1 MYAKINPST
10 SIAFTRRLLCRLPS
24 NASRTS
30 YCRSISQAKNLI
42 EDVKASSPP
51 LSYKDYVL
59 EPSRLPQGEFN
70 KRFRAC
76 RSVDEVLHLAFANEP
91 VRPQDLVGSV
101 DALVRIQYRILSTFQ
116 WAYYDNNI
124 AMRVQS
130 GVNSEA
136 LDMFLSLHHH
146 QSFVGLLH
154 EVDKHM
160 DIFSTDEA
168 VRLLDGFLKLCVS
181 RNHDV
186 LVKLQQRCLTECQS
200 LDLAGLATLSEAS
213 NFLRRNGFVFNAL
226 VCSLVQ
232 QILDD
237 VPFAVESYSN
247 LAKTLCHV
255 AYFLSS
261 EFLDA
266 VLEKSAAMLAAFK
279 DSVTPSDS
287 LIYLEAGVRFS
298 SGNNRVLQPFL
309 DHCVHNCAKLSVN
322 DLSKVM
328 RLLALRRLEDS
339 SVADRVKERAMLRR
353 SDGLLRTTD
362 VVSLIGIF
370 DMVGWTEDLRQ
381 EFSGLLAIHMPDVDA
396 LLIKH
401 LASSR
406 FLRECRS
413 RDLMNL
419 FAKRWM
425 EKFPDVV
432 ATVSVLNAVV
442 QLYNK
447 TAMIPRQ
454 AREFLEKHLVEELKL
469 CQLGL
474 NPERAV
480 TCCGFLLRFGNARS
494 KECAL
499 EIVERM
505 KPQLS
510 PLDFAKFLQSQRFDD
525 EFSREHGLPHVW
537 YRCIVDKHREISGL
551 HTAAYLLGK
560 FFPPGGSIARAD
572 AQLWADVFEES
583 APVLSQATFRHVLR
597 CISGHR
603 LYVPATLEVLCESA
617 LRQRLKVQLAMKLVE
632 ACVQVNFRSQ
642 CFEELGSLYAN
653 HLVEMEEAD
662 QLPASD
668 VLHFAHSLL
677 HLDCFAERLVRKI
690 FSLSFLKKL
699 DTAAEE
705 SPEEKDD
712 IDRMLFECNRCVELQ
727 CPELDVP
734 WLWSAP
740 PPSLTDGNSEDPQC
754 EKFFGTVEDILNDLA
769 GGDGLVRPRTQSPYF
784 HHIDFECYA
793 GKEFGFISQHD
804 FKANPCL
811 PVRRLAIVLLG
822 AGDFCSNEN
831 HLIGTTATNLRQLE
845 MLGYTVIQVPYNE
858 FSSVG
863 MDFEAQREY
872 LLHKI
877 FPQ

>member
-1 MYAKINPST
+1 MYAKINPLT

-24 NASRTS
+24 NAPRTS

-76 RSVDEVLHLAFANEP
+76 RSVDEVLHLAFANEQ

-116 WAYYDNNI
+116 WAYYDDNI

-146 QSFVGLLH
+146 QSFVGLLN

-160 DIFSTDEA
+160 DAFSTDEA

-186 LVKLQQRCLTECQS
+186 LVKLQQRCITECHS

-226 VCSLVQ
+226 VCSLLQ
-232 QILDD
+232 QMFGE

-255 AYFLSS
+255 AYFLSR
-261 EFLDA
+261 EYLDS
-266 VLEKSAAMLAAFK
+266 VLEKSAAMLAAFR
-279 DSVTPSDS
+279 DSVSPADS

-298 SGNNRVLQPFL
+298 SGNRQVLQPFL
-309 DHCVHNCAKLSVN
+309 DHLVHNCAGLSVN
-322 DLSKVM
+322 DLSKAM
-328 RLLALRRLEDS
+328 RLVRLGRLEDS
-339 SVADRVKERAMLRR
+339 SVADKVRERAMLRR

-381 EFSGLLAIHMPDVDA
+381 EFSGLLAIHMSDVDA

-425 EKFPDVV
+425 EKFSDVV
-432 ATVSVLNAVV
+432 ATVSVFNAVV

-447 TAMIPRQ
+447 TVMIPRQ
-454 AREFLEKHLVEELKL
+454 AREFLQKHLVEELRL
-469 CQLGL
+469 GQLAL
-474 NPERAV
+474 NPERAM
-480 TCCGFLLRFGNARS
+480 TCSSFLLRFGNTRS
-494 KECAL
+494 KEFAL

-510 PLDFAKFLQSQRFDD
+510 PLDFAQFLQSQRFDD
-525 EFSREHGLPHVW
+525 EFSREHNLPHAW
-537 YRCIVDKHREISGL
+537 YNCIVEKRQEISGL
-551 HTAAYLLGK
+551 HTAAYLLSK
-560 FFPPGGSIARAD
+560 FFPPDTSIAPAN

-583 APVLSQATFRHVLR
+583 APVLSPATFWHVLR

-632 ACVQVNFRSQ
+632 ACVQVDFRSQ

-653 HLVEMEEAD
+653 HLVEMEETD

-690 FSLSFLKKL
+690 FSLGFLQKL
-699 DTAAEE
+699 DAAAEE

-712 IDRMLFECNRCVELQ
+712 IDQMLFECNRCVELQ

-740 PPSLTDGNSEDPQC
+740 PSSLTNEDPQH
-754 EKFFGTVEDILNDLA
+754 EKFFDMVGDILKDLA
-769 GGDGLVRPRTQSPYF
+769 GADGLVRPRTQSPYF

-793 GKEFGFISQHD
+793 GREFGFISQHD

-811 PVRRLAIVLLG
+811 PVRRLAVVLLG

-845 MLGYTVIQVPYNE
+845 MLGYTVVQVPHSE

-872 LLHKI
+872 LLQKI
-877 FPQ
+877 FSP

>member
-30 YCRSISQAKNLI
+30 YCRSISQAKNLV

-232 QILDD
+232 QMLDD
-237 VPFAVESYSN
+237 VPFAVESYSD

-255 AYFLSS
+255 AYFLSG

-279 DSVTPSDS
+279 DSATPSDS

-469 CQLGL
+469 GQLGL

-510 PLDFAKFLQSQRFDD
+510 PLNFAQFLQSQRFDD

-537 YRCIVDKHREISGL
+537 YRCIVEKHREISGL

-740 PPSLTDGNSEDPQC
+740 PPSLTDGNFGDPQH
-754 EKFFGTVEDILNDLA
+754 EKSFGAVEHILNDLA

-811 PVRRLAIVLLG
+811 PVRRLAIILLG

-845 MLGYTVIQVPYNE
+845 MLGYTVIQVPHNE

-872 LLHKI
+872 LLQKI
-877 FPQ
+877 FPR

>member
-1 MYAKINPST
+1 MYAKINPLT

-24 NASRTS
+24 NAPRTS

-76 RSVDEVLHLAFANEP
+76 RSVDEVLHLAFANEQ

-116 WAYYDNNI
+116 WAYYDDNI

-146 QSFVGLLH
+146 QSFVGLLN

-160 DIFSTDEA
+160 DAFSTDEA

-186 LVKLQQRCLTECQS
+186 LVKLQQRCITECHS

-226 VCSLVQ
+226 VCSLLQ
-232 QILDD
+232 QMFGE

-255 AYFLSS
+255 AYFLSR
-261 EFLDA
+261 EYLDS
-266 VLEKSAAMLAAFK
+266 VLEKSAAMLAAFR
-279 DSVTPSDS
+279 DSVSPADS

-298 SGNNRVLQPFL
+298 SGNRQVLQPFL
-309 DHCVHNCAKLSVN
+309 DHLVHNCAGLSVN
-322 DLSKVM
+322 DLSKAM
-328 RLLALRRLEDS
+328 RLVRLGRLEDS
-339 SVADRVKERAMLRR
+339 SVADKVRERAMLRR

-381 EFSGLLAIHMPDVDA
+381 EFSGLLAIHMSDVDA

-425 EKFPDVV
+425 EKFSDVV
-432 ATVSVLNAVV
+432 ATVSVFNAVV

-447 TAMIPRQ
+447 TVMIPRQ
-454 AREFLEKHLVEELKL
+454 AREFLQKHLVEELRL
-469 CQLGL
+469 GQLAL
-474 NPERAV
+474 NPERAM
-480 TCCGFLLRFGNARS
+480 TCSSFLLRFGNTRS
-494 KECAL
+494 KEFAL

-510 PLDFAKFLQSQRFDD
+510 PLDFAQFLQSQRFDD
-525 EFSREHGLPHVW
+525 EFSREHNLPHAW
-537 YRCIVDKHREISGL
+537 YNCIVEKRQEISGL
-551 HTAAYLLGK
+551 HTAAYLLSK
-560 FFPPGGSIARAD
+560 FFPPGTSIAPAN

-583 APVLSQATFRHVLR
+583 APVLSPATFWHVLR

-632 ACVQVNFRSQ
+632 ACVQVDFRSQ

-653 HLVEMEEAD
+653 HLVEMEETD

-690 FSLSFLKKL
+690 FSLGFLQKL
-699 DTAAEE
+699 DAAAEE

-740 PPSLTDGNSEDPQC
+740 PSSLTNEDPQH
-754 EKFFGTVEDILNDLA
+754 EKFFDMVGDILKDLA
-769 GGDGLVRPRTQSPYF
+769 GADGLVRPRTQSPYF

-793 GKEFGFISQHD
+793 GREFGFISQHD

-811 PVRRLAIVLLG
+811 PVRRLAVVLLG

-845 MLGYTVIQVPYNE
+845 MLGYTVVQVPHNE

-872 LLHKI
+872 LLQKI
-877 FPQ
+877 FSP